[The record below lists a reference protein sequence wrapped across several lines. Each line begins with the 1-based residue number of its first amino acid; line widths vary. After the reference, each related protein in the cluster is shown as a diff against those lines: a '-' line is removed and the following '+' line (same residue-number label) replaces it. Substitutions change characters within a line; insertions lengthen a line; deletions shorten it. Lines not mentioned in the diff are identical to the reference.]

1 MAQSAKEF
9 LTNTSISSFLNSIE
23 HVISIQANEK
33 AVEALG
39 KILENKISALP
50 VRNADSHNFGSFIDT
65 LDICTFIMQTID
77 ACGDDLDKAEKLFLE
92 TTCSQVANRGEKNTF
107 HQVLH
112 TDNLKSCLAKMVA
125 LSNIHRLPVFDLRG
139 NFVGILSQSTVVNVI
154 TENIRLFGMITN
166 KSVNDLRLGIKK
178 VISVNVSAPIKA
190 AFKLIADCKISGVAI
205 TEDNSNILVG
215 NVSSS
220 DIKITGLYVNGKFVQ
235 GSFQKLNTPIKEILS
250 ETMIKKKPVVV
261 HPNTSITEVFKTMSR
276 EKIHRTYVVK
286 EKTNELIGVISLVD
300 LLSLIIQYV

>member
-92 TTCSQVANRGEKNTF
+92 TTCSQVANRGEKTLF
-107 HQVLH
+107 IKSFILTISRLVSLKWLLCQIS
-112 TDNLKSCLAKMVA
+112 TDYLYLIFEEIS
-125 LSNIHRLPVFDLRG
+125 SEFSH
-139 NFVGILSQSTVVNVI
+139 SQP
-154 TENIRLFGMITN
+154 L
-166 KSVNDLRLGIKK
+166 
-178 VISVNVSAPIKA
+178 
-190 AFKLIADCKISGVAI
+190 
-205 TEDNSNILVG
+205 
-215 NVSSS
+215 
-220 DIKITGLYVNGKFVQ
+220 
-235 GSFQKLNTPIKEILS
+235 
-250 ETMIKKKPVVV
+250 
-261 HPNTSITEVFKTMSR
+261 
-276 EKIHRTYVVK
+276 
-286 EKTNELIGVISLVD
+286 
-300 LLSLIIQYV
+300 